1 MVISSASQAG
11 RAAKRCI
18 VCLSRLPC
26 KMDDRTALLI
36 PSRSFDSRSYPV
48 IPKVLDCMPS
58 SVGAGLKH
66 VINSVRSY
74 NGRFENP
81 TTGKDPAQAF
91 PEDAREH
98 VDHSSVL
105 TTTRRPPKS
114 FLPNKE

>member
-1 MVISSASQAG
+1 
-11 RAAKRCI
+11 
-18 VCLSRLPC
+18 
-26 KMDDRTALLI
+26 MDDRTALLI

-81 TTGKDPAQAF
+81 TTGKGPAQAF

-105 TTTRRPPKS
+105 TTTRRSPKS

>member
-1 MVISSASQAG
+1 
-11 RAAKRCI
+11 
-18 VCLSRLPC
+18 
-26 KMDDRTALLI
+26 MDDRTALLI
-36 PSRSFDSRSYPV
+36 PSRGFDSRSYLM

-81 TTGKDPAQAF
+81 TTGKGPAQAF

-105 TTTRRPPKS
+105 RQHVAHRRVSCPIRNSASAGHGPAPRN
-114 FLPNKE
+114 FP